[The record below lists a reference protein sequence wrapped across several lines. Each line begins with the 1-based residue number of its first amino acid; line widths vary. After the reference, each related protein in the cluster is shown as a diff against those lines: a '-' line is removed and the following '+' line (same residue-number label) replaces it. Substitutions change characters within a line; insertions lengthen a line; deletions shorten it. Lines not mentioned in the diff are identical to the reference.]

1 MPGPPGRCAAAESE
15 RKKAEALP
23 LVSALDH
30 FLIGKELF
38 KHKDWAAARP
48 HFDAALLSEPGH
60 FWAHCL
66 SAVCGIQLN
75 QPIQARA
82 ELNACLQAE
91 PGLAWLFVL
100 RGFASYKIAA
110 LARTAAESLP
120 VRGSTLRTE
129 IQLQLQA
136 AEADYDRALQLLVA
150 APNTDLRYPLLVNR
164 GLLGLERRQWD
175 RAEADL
181 RAAIQ
186 LDDRRWLAFENLGH
200 VYLQQNLSDQADE
213 QFTRAIDLRP
223 DTAYLYRLRALANL
237 DRKAS
242 TPAQRAARRRTW
254 IRRSG
259 SNPRATRSWPGT
271 TSNGPGCCI
280 GKVARNRP
288 WPPATRP
295 S

>member
-1 MPGPPGRCAAAESE
+1 MRSRAESE

-38 KHKDWAAARP
+38 KHEDWAAARP

-66 SAVCGIQLN
+66 SAICGIQLN

-91 PGLAWLFVL
+91 PGLAWLYEL

-136 AEADYDRALQLLVA
+136 AEADYDRALELLDA
-150 APNTDLRYPLLVNR
+150 APNKDLRYPLLVNR
-164 GLLGLERRQWD
+164 GLLWLERRRVGQGRGGPPGGD
-175 RAEADL
+175 PA
-181 RAAIQ
+181 
-186 LDDRRWLAFENLGH
+186 RR
-200 VYLQQNLSDQADE
+200 
-213 QFTRAIDLRP
+213 P
-223 DTAYLYRLRALANL
+223 ALAG
-237 DRKAS
+237 
-242 TPAQRAARRRTW
+242 
-254 IRRSG
+254 I
-259 SNPRATRSWPGT
+259 
-271 TSNGPGCCI
+271 
-280 GKVARNRP
+280 
-288 WPPATRP
+288 
-295 S
+295 